1 MSTSQAVCNQF
12 GAAIAVVMVNVDI
25 GYNSSLLIHP
35 NMSTTHQA
43 LEAVGLRK
51 SVKVTVGLNISA

>member
-1 MSTSQAVCNQF
+1 MSTSQAVCNQL
-12 GAAIAVVMVNVDI
+12 GAAMALVMVNVDI

-35 NMSTTHQA
+35 NMSTTQQA

-51 SVKVTVGLNISA
+51 SVKVTVGMNISA

>member
-12 GAAIAVVMVNVDI
+12 GAAMAVVMVNVDI

-51 SVKVTVGLNISA
+51 SVKVTLD